1 VIAWVVPASAA
12 SAAAAV
18 EAGPDRDAR
27 RLLAMPETSGIFKDF
42 PLEYDG
48 MSNARIAVTGIG
60 VISSIGCSREA
71 FWKSLVAGTSGAGP
85 ITLFDAHA
93 FGSRIACEA
102 RDFVAEDHLDR
113 KRLRKMA
120 RFSQMASA
128 AARMA
133 VKDSGIVLDALD
145 TSRVGCVIGSAGGD
159 YENIESQHATL
170 QAKGPGHGNPFAIPK
185 TIANIASS
193 NAAIDLG
200 VHGPNVAVIS
210 ACATGAHSI
219 AGGAEAAISPLT
231 VDSYDCMSVLSHC
244 NEEPRKASRPFDL
257 NRDGFVIAE
266 GAAVLILETW
276 EGAMAR
282 GAEIYAE
289 LKGYGMTCDAYSMA
303 IPEPE
308 GKWAAKAMEI
318 ALQRSRLGPECIGYI
333 NAHGTSTPANDKTET
348 LAIKR
353 VFASGVAG
361 VPPVSSNK
369 SMIGHAL
376 GAAGALEAAATVL
389 SIHHGILPPTINLE
403 TPDPECDLDY
413 IPSEARECRIDA
425 AISNSFGFGGQNCV
439 LCFGR
444 AGARG

>member
-1 VIAWVVPASAA
+1 M
-12 SAAAAV
+12 
-18 EAGPDRDAR
+18 DM
-27 RLLAMPETSGIFKDF
+27 L
-42 PLEYDG
+42 
-48 MSNARIAVTGIG
+48 
-60 VISSIGCSREA
+60 
-71 FWKSLVAGTSGAGP
+71 SLGYADV
-85 ITLFDAHA
+85 
-93 FGSRIACEA
+93 
-102 RDFVAEDHLDR
+102 
-113 KRLRKMA
+113 M
-120 RFSQMASA
+120 
-128 AARMA
+128 
-133 VKDSGIVLDALD
+133 
-145 TSRVGCVIGSAGGD
+145 
-159 YENIESQHATL
+159 
-170 QAKGPGHGNPFAIPK
+170 
-185 TIANIASS
+185 
-193 NAAIDLG
+193 
-200 VHGPNVAVIS
+200 
-210 ACATGAHSI
+210 I
-219 AGGAEAAISPLT
+219 AGGAEAAISQLT
-231 VDSYDCMSVLSHC
+231 VDSYDCMSVLSHH
-244 NEEPRKASRPFDL
+244 NEEPPKASRPFDL
-257 NRDGFVIAE
+257 HRDGFVIAE

-318 ALQRSRLGPECIGYI
+318 ALQRSRLGPERIGYI

-353 VFASGVAG
+353 VFASSSAG

-389 SIHHGILPPTINLE
+389 SIYYGILPPTINLE

-413 IPSEARECRIDA
+413 IPSEARESRIEA

-444 AGARG
+444 A